1 MTAGAPGDG
10 QIAALPIIPK
20 AKLQAWDRTRPVRA
34 VAGGAALGIIGCL
47 PFAPSVLPLPLSL
60 AAGLKISSWRSPG
73 EKETGTFP
81 GLFRNTLFLLIFKN
95 ANRRVFAV
103 VVLYVIDQ
111 MCFGTPVRSAS
122 LGTSASALSSSQC
135 RASRRALPQWKRR
148 RSLRVTSSP
157 KAARRT
163 AFSPKMV
170 RRLRAPPFSSAA
182 LCAPRTRHLGGRRGL
197 P

>member
-1 MTAGAPGDG
+1 LTAGAPGDG

-34 VAGGAALGIIGCL
+34 VAGGAALGIIGYL

-73 EKETGTFP
+73 KKKP
-81 GLFRNTLFLLIFKN
+81 GLFRNTLFLLFFLN

-111 MCFGTPVRSAS
+111 MRFGTPVRSAS

-163 AFSPKMV
+163 ASSPKMV